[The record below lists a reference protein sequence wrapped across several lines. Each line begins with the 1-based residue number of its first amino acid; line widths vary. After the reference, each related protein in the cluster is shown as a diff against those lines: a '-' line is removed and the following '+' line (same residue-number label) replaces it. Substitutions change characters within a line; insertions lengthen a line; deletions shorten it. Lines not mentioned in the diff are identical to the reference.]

1 VYVDGVYTGGG
12 KTDFYWDTE
21 AFPDKYVYMNA
32 DGTAGEVFPSDM
44 DGYWSFNGGVVYDYT
59 DNLSVVVR
67 ATNLNDDQCS
77 GNDCYLPGFRVPRT
91 FSFGFRFEY

>member
-1 VYVDGVYTGGG
+1 
-12 KTDFYWDTE
+12 
-21 AFPDKYVYMNA
+21 
-32 DGTAGEVFPSDM
+32 M